1 MFGCSGNIQDLMWC
15 QLYLFVALNTVQPGI
30 ADSAGTALEAA
41 LVDLGDLG
49 DLVDRIDLAAHKP
62 ADQTGP
68 RFQAHLMVSSCSWAH
83 PAVAHSV
90 VARGSNCSGPN
101 DRKLASHNL
110 TVGTAIAEA
119 HTRFVLVE
127 VLVVV
132 AGAAAIAAAAVEDYK
147 SGLAVVVVGGYKT
160 GRAAAVGNL
169 EAEAEFVVA
178 AVVVD
183 SLAVESDPA
192 AALDLGLG
200 GVDSW
205 NNSADAVVDRQQ
217 LAFLPALS

>member
-15 QLYLFVALNTVQPGI
+15 QLCLFVALNTVQPEI

-41 LVDLGDLG
+41 LVDLGDL
-49 DLVDRIDLAAHKP
+49 VDRIDLAAHKS

-68 RFQAHLMVSSCSWAH
+68 HFQVHSMASSCSWA
-83 PAVAHSV
+83 VARLV
-90 VARGSNCSGPN
+90 VARESNCSGPN
-101 DRKLASHNL
+101 DQKLASHNL
-110 TVGTAIAEA
+110 TVGTAIVEE

-127 VLVVV
+127 VLVGV

-147 SGLAVVVVGGYKT
+147 SDLAVVVVGGYKT
-160 GRAAAVGNL
+160 GCAAAVGNL
-169 EAEAEFVVA
+169 EAEADFVAAAA

-183 SLAVESDPA
+183 SPAVESDPA

-205 NNSADAVVDRQQ
+205 NNSVDAVVDRRQ

>member
-1 MFGCSGNIQDLMWC
+1 
-15 QLYLFVALNTVQPGI
+15 
-30 ADSAGTALEAA
+30 
-41 LVDLGDLG
+41 
-49 DLVDRIDLAAHKP
+49 
-62 ADQTGP
+62 
-68 RFQAHLMVSSCSWAH
+68 
-83 PAVAHSV
+83 VAHSV
-90 VARGSNCSGPN
+90 VARESNCSGPN
-101 DRKLASHNL
+101 DRKLASHSL

-132 AGAAAIAAAAVEDYK
+132 AGAAAIAAVVVEDYK
-147 SGLAVVVVGGYKT
+147 SDLAVVVVGGYKT

-169 EAEAEFVVA
+169 EAEADFAAAAA

-183 SLAVESDPA
+183 SPAVESDPA

-205 NNSADAVVDRQQ
+205 NNSADAVVDRRQ

>member
-1 MFGCSGNIQDLMWC
+1 VWC
-15 QLYLFVALNTVQPGI
+15 QSCLFVDLNTVQPEI

-41 LVDLGDLG
+41 LVDLD
-49 DLVDRIDLAAHKP
+49 DLVDHIDLVALAAHKS

-68 RFQAHLMVSSCSWAH
+68 YFQVHSMASSCNW
-83 PAVAHSV
+83 AVARSV
-90 VARGSNCSGPN
+90 VARESNCSGPN
-101 DRKLASHNL
+101 DQKLASHNL
-110 TVGTAIAEA
+110 TVGTAIVEE

-132 AGAAAIAAAAVEDYK
+132 AGAAAIAAAVVEDYK
-147 SGLAVVVVGGYKT
+147 YDLAVVVVGGYKT

-169 EAEAEFVVA
+169 EAAADFVVA
-178 AVVVD
+178 AAVVD
-183 SLAVESDPA
+183 SPAVESDSA
-192 AALDLGLG
+192 AAPDLGLG

-205 NNSADAVVDRQQ
+205 NNSADAVVDRRQ